1 MFESQGNQKV
11 FKAKNGLVL
20 SRGETMIVKAILEIP
35 TNSISFESLIYHI
48 SDNSWLSSHIIL
60 GKIGNMWYILK
71 HIPMRV
77 CSPQHKYTWMN
88 ICNAFTYKGE
98 PSDIE
103 YIRFTFKDFDD
114 IFVLD
119 NITEMIEIIKSH
131 QQEVA

>member
-1 MFESQGNQKV
+1 MLENLCNQKV
-11 FKAKNGLVL
+11 FKIKNGLVI

-35 TNSISFESLIYHI
+35 INSISFEALIYHI

-60 GKIGNMWYILK
+60 GKIGNMWYTLK

-77 CSPQHKYTWMN
+77 CSSQHKYTWMN

-103 YIRFTFKDFDD
+103 YIRFTLKDFDD
-114 IFVLD
+114 IFVVND
-119 NITEMIEIIKSH
+119 INEMIEVIKSH